1 MTAVMPRNDD
11 TPSAEQPTGGPAR
24 GDPAVFDEA
33 FATAPDLAH
42 LTPAARRVL
51 ATSAALF
58 YRRGAA
64 GTSVRDITSACGL
77 TPGALYN
84 HFASKDDVLYALVDH
99 GHTSLERR
107 IATALEDVGAAA
119 AARTSAWV
127 RAYVMGHLVH
137 PELAQVVRRE
147 YLHLSPDRYLQT
159 VRRRRALRSELSELL
174 RTGAGADA
182 FDLIG
187 GADAATRVAVMVLDM
202 CSRTSE
208 WYDPRRNVSPARL
221 ADHYVTAALRLAGA
235 APPEARRVR

>member
-1 MTAVMPRNDD
+1 MSENDGMR
-11 TPSAEQPTGGPAR
+11 SAEPATSTGPAR
-24 GDPAVFDEA
+24 GDPAVFETA
-33 FATAPDLAH
+33 FATAADLAH

-64 GTSVRDITSACGL
+64 ATSVRDITSACGL

-84 HFASKDDVLYALVDH
+84 HFASKDDVLYALVEH
-99 GHTSLERR
+99 GHISLEQR
-107 IATALEDVGAAA
+107 IATALEDVGDDPLR
-119 AARTSAWV
+119 RTSAWV
-127 RAYVMGHLVH
+127 HAYVTGHLVH

-147 YLHLSPDRYLQT
+147 YLHLSPERYRQI
-159 VRRRRALRSELSELL
+159 VHRRRALRSELSELL
-174 RTGAGADA
+174 RAGADEQV

-187 GADAATRVAVMVLDM
+187 GTDAATRVAVMVLDM

-235 APPEARRVR
+235 APAGVRRLR

>member
-1 MTAVMPRNDD
+1 
-11 TPSAEQPTGGPAR
+11 
-24 GDPAVFDEA
+24 
-33 FATAPDLAH
+33 
-42 LTPAARRVL
+42 VL
-51 ATSAALF
+51 GTSAALF

-84 HFASKDDVLYALVDH
+84 HFASKDDVLYALVEH
-99 GHTSLERR
+99 GHTSLEQR
-107 IATALEDVGAAA
+107 IAAALQDVDGDPLQ
-119 AARTSAWV
+119 RTSVWV
-127 RAYVMGHLVH
+127 RAYVIGHLVH
-137 PELAQVVRRE
+137 PELAQLVRRE
-147 YLHLSPDRYLQT
+147 YLHLSPDRYRQI

-174 RTGAGADA
+174 RTGAEEKV

-235 APPEARRVR
+235 APPVARRLR